1 MRRAAVTL
9 VLLASCA
16 TSADTAASQAPD
28 AADDPRAHMS
38 DEELTAHY
46 DTEYPLIFAAGTGD
60 VGEVAALLMKACDI
74 KSKESCTAVNE
85 RSQDGESALHVNAIK
100 GDGETTKVLLAY
112 GAEVDART
120 PRGESLHMTPLMW
133 ATYGGTPRH
142 KEMVRLLLAAGAD
155 PLAADE
161 NGKEVLTMAQEAGAA
176 DVEALLKAAIRGRQ
190 EAGGERGAGGE
201 EAGGEEAGG
210 APRSWQ
216 DRHRSTSMPGKEEL

>member
-1 MRRAAVTL
+1 ML
-9 VLLASCA
+9 LLLASRA
-16 TSADTAASQAPD
+16 ASADEARAAD
-28 AADDPRAHMS
+28 ATDDPRAHMS

-60 VGEVAALLMKACDI
+60 VGKVAALLMKACDI
-74 KSKESCTAVNE
+74 KSKEPCTAVNE

-190 EAGGERGAGGE
+190 EAGGER
-201 EAGGEEAGG
+201 EAGDEEAGG

-216 DRHRSTSMPGKEEL
+216 DRHRSTSVPGKEEL

>member
-1 MRRAAVTL
+1 ML
-9 VLLASCA
+9 LLLASRA
-16 TSADTAASQAPD
+16 ASAASQAAD

-60 VGEVAALLMKACDI
+60 VGKVAALLMKACDI
-74 KSKESCTAVNE
+74 KSKAPCTAVNE

-100 GDGETTKVLLAY
+100 GDRETTKVLLAY

-142 KEMVRLLLAAGAD
+142 KEMARLLLAAGAD

-161 NGKEVLTMAQEAGAA
+161 NGKAVLTMAQEAGAT

-190 EAGGERGAGGE
+190 EAGGERGAEGEEAGRE

>member
-1 MRRAAVTL
+1 ML
-9 VLLASCA
+9 LLLASRA
-16 TSADTAASQAPD
+16 ASADEAR
-28 AADDPRAHMS
+28 AADATADPRAHMS

-60 VGEVAALLMKACDI
+60 VGKVAALLMKACDI
-74 KSKESCTAVNE
+74 KSKEPCTAVNE

-190 EAGGERGAGGE
+190 EAGGER
-201 EAGGEEAGG
+201 EAGDEEAGG

-216 DRHRSTSMPGKEEL
+216 DRHRSTSVPGKEEL

>member
-1 MRRAAVTL
+1 ML
-9 VLLASCA
+9 LLLASRA
-16 TSADTAASQAPD
+16 ASADEARAAD
-28 AADDPRAHMS
+28 ATDDPRAHMS

-60 VGEVAALLMKACDI
+60 VGKVAALLMKACDI
-74 KSKESCTAVNE
+74 KSKAPCTAVNE

-190 EAGGERGAGGE
+190 EAGGER
-201 EAGGEEAGG
+201 EAGDEEAGG

-216 DRHRSTSMPGKEEL
+216 DRHRSTSVPGKEEL